1 MMIRE
6 FATCRMTRCLL
17 AAVVLLPLTGCTPS
31 LHDVIGR
38 GDLER
43 ARAMLAEN
51 PALVDATNALGKQPL
66 QYAVMYKQL
75 DAMEALVAAG
85 ADVNAADHTGM
96 TALQVAVV
104 YAWPEGIR
112 WLFEH
117 GADPEHRDHFGDLA
131 SHTAAI
137 YGRGSV
143 LDILAEHGVSLTE
156 TNNKGMT
163 PLDLARKYRGER
175 TARRLEALI
184 GQAESA
190 S

>member
-1 MMIRE
+1 MHRPV
-6 FATCRMTRCLL
+6 ARAL
-17 AAVVLLPLTGCTPS
+17 AALTLLGFAGCTPS

-38 GDLER
+38 GDIER

-51 PALVDATNALGKQPL
+51 PALAADTNALGKQPL

-75 DAMEALVAAG
+75 EAMEALVEAG
-85 ADVNAADHTGM
+85 ADVNAADKTGM
-96 TALQVAVV
+96 TALQAAVV

-112 WLFEH
+112 WLFAH
-117 GADPEHRDHFGDLA
+117 GADPEQRDHFGDLA

-143 LDILAEHGVSLTE
+143 LDVLADHGVSLTKP
-156 TNNKGMT
+156 NNKGMT

-175 TARRLEALI
+175 TTQRLESLI
-184 GQAESA
+184 A
-190 S
+190 SREAPT